1 VDAAERRADSG
12 EGAAEGRA
20 GSGVDMM
27 RRVFGGEVVGGG
39 WWVDGGAA
47 LALCRVNA

>member
-1 VDAAERRADSG
+1 MDAAERRADSG

-39 WWVDGGAA
+39 WMVG
-47 LALCRVNA
+47 LR